1 MFIKKEAIDSVL
13 LKMQENLKKT
23 GIQIRPDVLE
33 RFENSLVEIANNGAY
48 QEGTKI
54 KEADLVKITNEAEL
68 VIHDIASVKG
78 EIKAP
83 VEQLMIATYYLY
95 AVAMKKLGSPDIPLL
110 FGTEM
115 QNIVCKFATNI
126 SSRQTLVQGDYF
138 AEDIYD
144 AQRGKN
150 ADVVKA
156 EVQVALDAARVA
168 AATPSQVQ
176 HLVAEY
182 QALAKRQ
189 NAHGFFWRLFHR
201 AENAARVDL
210 LSEMEQHLKTML
222 GEDVNLMKSTSLYL
236 AEKTIEKNVAGQVKA
251 AFANNGI
258 EKRDSTFNKA
268 LTSPAKQI
276 DIKMFLNTGYR
287 PDLESIEHEWNIIK
301 PLYDAVQKGELFGEK
316 NVANNTVKEILSKN
330 YIRIQL
336 FKAKVDKDGVESAR
350 GLLDQMESIYAHED
364 VQFNKVNPDYAVPEI
379 PVGAEKEKIEVNLDE
394 PVADKSEKLDAPVK
408 SAIEKN
414 LV

>member
-1 MFIKKEAIDSVL
+1 MFIKKESVESVL
-13 LKMQENLKKT
+13 LKTQENFKKT
-23 GIQIRPDVLE
+23 GVQIRPDVIE

-54 KEADLVKITNEAEL
+54 KEADLIKVTNEAGL
-68 VIHDIASVKG
+68 VIQEIASDKG
-78 EIKAP
+78 EFKAP

-95 AVAMKKLGSPDIPLL
+95 AVAMQKLGCPDIPLL

-115 QNIVCKFATNI
+115 QNIVCKYATKI
-126 SSRQTLVQGDYF
+126 SSRQTLVHGDYF
-138 AEDIYD
+138 VEDVYD

-156 EVQVALDAARVA
+156 EVEEALNAARVS
-168 AATPSQVQ
+168 AATPKQVQ
-176 HLVAEY
+176 QLVAEY

-201 AENAARVDL
+201 AENEARVEL
-210 LSEMEQHLKTML
+210 LSEMERHLKTML

-236 AEKTIEKNVAGQVKA
+236 AEKTIEKNVAKQVKV
-251 AFANNGI
+251 AFAKNGI
-258 EKRDSTFNKA
+258 EKRDSTFTKA

-276 DIKMFLNTGYR
+276 DVKMFLNTGYR
-287 PDLESIEHEWNIIK
+287 PDLESIEHEWNVIK

-316 NVANNTVKEILSKN
+316 NVANNTIKEILSKN

-336 FKAKVDKDGVESAR
+336 FKEKVNKDGMESAR
-350 GLLDQMESIYAHED
+350 DLLERMESIYNHED
-364 VQFNKVNPDYAVPEI
+364 AQFDKANPDYNAPEI
-379 PVGAEKEKIEVNLDE
+379 PENTEKEKIEVKLDE
-394 PVADKSEKLDAPVK
+394 PVADKSEKLDAPVN
-408 SAIEKN
+408 SVIEKN